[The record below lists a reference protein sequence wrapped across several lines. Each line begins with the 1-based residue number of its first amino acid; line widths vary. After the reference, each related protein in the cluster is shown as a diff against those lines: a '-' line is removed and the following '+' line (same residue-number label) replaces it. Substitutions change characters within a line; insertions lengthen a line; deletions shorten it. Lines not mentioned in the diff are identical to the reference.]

1 MTRIEPPPPGPLVPD
16 PPTVPAEAEADFL
29 AGVDAAMPA
38 FDIRPVDGPAFPE
51 ETSVRD
57 LRRSRR
63 RRSEDAVGRMS
74 LVESGG
80 VLRWT
85 VGGGPA
91 PVRLRR
97 GGRRS
102 GGTGGVPGA
111 GDGGAGRIVR
121 QFKFRD
127 LPPNAIA
134 RRLVELDGRLTPN
147 QGLRHLST
155 AESTLGDVLRSDA
168 APPAAGRVL
177 LLVHGTF
184 SSAENLVAEL
194 RATDAG
200 RTLLRDWIRGGRY
213 DRVMA
218 FNHPTLSTS
227 PVLNAARLAA
237 AFRGSRAVVD
247 VVAHSR
253 GGLVT
258 RWWREWLDQREAE
271 PGRAV
276 LVGSPLAGTSL
287 AAPARLKH
295 ALDLLTNFARAMT
308 AAARVTGAVLPAA
321 APIASAAAVLF
332 GLVGR
337 VASLGARTP
346 LLDAGVSMI
355 PGLDAQ
361 SREGANDDVLALR
374 EGIARLRPAER
385 RDLEARTWIV
395 RSNFEPESIGWR
407 FWRVFRDPGGR
418 ALDAA
423 SDALFPGPNDLV
435 VDTESMADLA
445 DDHVV
450 RRRDRILDFGTS
462 SEVHHC
468 SYFQQDRTIRLL
480 REALPPAD

>member
-1 MTRIEPPPPGPLVPD
+1 VSVHDSKLPGAMDAGSPVVPP
-16 PPTVPAEAEADFL
+16 EAEADFL
-29 AGVDAAMPA
+29 ADVDAAMPA
-38 FDIRPVDGPAFPE
+38 FDIRPVDGPAFAE

-63 RRSEDAVGRMS
+63 SRSEDAVGRMS
-74 LVESGG
+74 LIESGG

-91 PVRLRR
+91 PARLRR
-97 GGRRS
+97 GGRRR
-102 GGTGGVPGA
+102 GGGR
-111 GDGGAGRIVR
+111 GDRRGEASGRIVR

-147 QGLRHLST
+147 QGLRNLSSAT
-155 AESTLGDVLRSDA
+155 SSLGEVLRSDV
-168 APPAAGRVL
+168 APPPEGRVL

-184 SSAENLVAEL
+184 SRAENLVEEL

-200 RTLLRDWIRGGRY
+200 RALLADWLHGDRY

-227 PVLNAARLAA
+227 PVLNAARIAA
-237 AFRGSRAVVD
+237 AFRGSRAEVD
-247 VVAHSR
+247 IVAHSR

-258 RWWREWLDQREAE
+258 RWWREWLDQRDVA

-287 AAPARLKH
+287 AAPARLRH
-295 ALDLLTNFARAMT
+295 SLDLITNFSRAMT
-308 AAARVTGAVLPAA
+308 TVSRATGAVLPMA
-321 APIASAAAVLF
+321 APFATAAAVLF

-337 VASLGARTP
+337 VTSLAARTP
-346 LLDAGVSMI
+346 ILDAGVSMI

-361 SREGANDDVLALR
+361 SREGANDDVIALR
-374 EGIARLRPAER
+374 EGVSQLAAAAR
-385 RDLEARTWIV
+385 RDLEDRTWIV
-395 RSNFEPESIGWR
+395 RSNFEPEQIGWR
-407 FWRVFRDPGGR
+407 FWRVFRGLGDR

-423 SDALFPGPNDLV
+423 SDIVFPGENDLV
-435 VDTESMADLA
+435 VDTDSMADLA
-445 DDHVV
+445 DGHRIARRGHV
-450 RRRDRILDFGTS
+450 LDFGTS

-468 SYFQQDRTIRLL
+468 NYFQQERTIELL
-480 REALPPAD
+480 RAALPPRTA